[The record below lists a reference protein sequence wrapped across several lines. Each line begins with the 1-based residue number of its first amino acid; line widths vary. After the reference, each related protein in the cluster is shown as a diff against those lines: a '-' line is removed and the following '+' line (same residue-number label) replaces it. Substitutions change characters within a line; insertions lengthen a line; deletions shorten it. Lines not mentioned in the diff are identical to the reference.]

1 MNKKIFL
8 VHNNIKK
15 YIGEFDMDNKNEIEV
30 GEDGTK
36 YGEFVSSYF
45 AWISLPKQ
53 KENAKRLEE
62 ITKKD
67 NKNQGKNKKSKK

>member
-1 MNKKIFL
+1 
-8 VHNNIKK
+8 
-15 YIGEFDMDNKNEIEV
+15 MDNKNEIEV

-67 NKNQGKNKKSKK
+67 NKGQEKNKKSKK

>member
-1 MNKKIFL
+1 
-8 VHNNIKK
+8 
-15 YIGEFDMDNKNEIEV
+15 MDNKNEIEV

-67 NKNQGKNKKSKK
+67 NKGQGKNKKSKK

>member
-1 MNKKIFL
+1 MNKKFFL

-30 GEDGTK
+30 GENGTK

-67 NKNQGKNKKSKK
+67 NKGQEKNKKSKK

>member
-1 MNKKIFL
+1 
-8 VHNNIKK
+8 
-15 YIGEFDMDNKNEIEV
+15 MDNKNEIEV

-36 YGEFVSSYF
+36 YGEFISSYF

-67 NKNQGKNKKSKK
+67 NKGQGKNKKSKK

>member
-1 MNKKIFL
+1 
-8 VHNNIKK
+8 
-15 YIGEFDMDNKNEIEV
+15 MDNKNEIEV
-30 GEDGTK
+30 GENGTK

-67 NKNQGKNKKSKK
+67 NKGQEKNKKSKK

>member
-1 MNKKIFL
+1 
-8 VHNNIKK
+8 
-15 YIGEFDMDNKNEIEV
+15 MDNKNEIEV
-30 GEDGTK
+30 GENGTK

-45 AWISLPKQ
+45 AWISLPKK

-67 NKNQGKNKKSKK
+67 NKGQEKNKKSKK

>member
-8 VHNNIKK
+8 AHNNINK

-67 NKNQGKNKKSKK
+67 NKGQEKNKKSKK